1 MFSYSFEHVHQVDD
15 FYSFSIKFD
24 ITKRLYVQIY
34 VLVFRIY
41 VKLSICVVY
50 LLVKNHNLTRLRKKI
65 MYVTNNS
72 NFHIL
77 KLCKLIQ
84 NQNLE
89 SNSLFEKIIKIELS
103 YILEL
108 AGFNRIQ

>member
-1 MFSYSFEHVHQVDD
+1 MFSYSFEHVHQLDD

-24 ITKRLYVQIY
+24 ITKRLCANIRSRFSYIRKIVN
-34 VLVFRIY
+34 LR
-41 VKLSICVVY
+41 VY

-89 SNSLFEKIIKIELS
+89 SNSLFKKIIKIELS

-108 AGFNRIQ
+108 AI

>member
-1 MFSYSFEHVHQVDD
+1 MFSYSFEHVHQIDD

-24 ITKRLYVQIY
+24 ITKRLCANIRSSFSYIRKIVN
-34 VLVFRIY
+34 LR
-41 VKLSICVVY
+41 VY

>member
-1 MFSYSFEHVHQVDD
+1 
-15 FYSFSIKFD
+15 
-24 ITKRLYVQIY
+24 
-34 VLVFRIY
+34 
-41 VKLSICVVY
+41 
-50 LLVKNHNLTRLRKKI
+50 

-77 KLCKLIQ
+77 KLCKFIQ

-89 SNSLFEKIIKIELS
+89 SNSLFKKIIKIELS

-108 AGFNRIQ
+108 AI

>member
-1 MFSYSFEHVHQVDD
+1 
-15 FYSFSIKFD
+15 
-24 ITKRLYVQIY
+24 
-34 VLVFRIY
+34 
-41 VKLSICVVY
+41 
-50 LLVKNHNLTRLRKKI
+50 
-65 MYVTNNS
+65 MYITNNS

-108 AGFNRIQ
+108 AI